1 MQAIQFNPPVASV
14 CRMKERDWCAWRN
27 IIYLLSNLNYSYKEL
42 KLLINKVYFIGART
56 LYGLGLILLCTACG
70 FQLMEDME
78 LPPEMTHTR
87 LVITDEYSLLA
98 RRVRVLL
105 EQSGATFASS
115 EDATAFLEIPTNNVV
130 TEVLTVGD
138 NARVRE
144 FRISHTVKFRVTDA
158 DGQDIIPLQT
168 IRQARELSFDEQKI
182 LATSREQEYLK
193 QDLAETLAR
202 MLVTRLGSSG

>member
-1 MQAIQFNPPVASV
+1 MPLKILNNNVKSRVTHAI
-14 CRMKERDWCAWRN
+14 C
-27 IIYLLSNLNYSYKEL
+27 
-42 KLLINKVYFIGART
+42 
-56 LYGLGLILLCTACG
+56 GLGLMLLFSACG
-70 FQLMEDME
+70 FQLKEDLE
-78 LPPEMTHTR
+78 LPPEMLHTR
-87 LVITDEYSLLA
+87 MVIDNEYSLFA

-105 EQSGATFASS
+105 EQSGATFVESKEAS
-115 EDATAFLEIPTNNVV
+115 AFLEIPTNKVV

-138 NARVRE
+138 SARVRE
-144 FRISHTVKFRVTDA
+144 FRISHTVKFRLTDA
-158 DGQDIIPLQT
+158 EGREILPLQT

>member
-1 MQAIQFNPPVASV
+1 MSAIQFSWPASV
-14 CRMKERDWCAWRN
+14 SRIKEREWCAWRN
-27 IIYLLSNLNYSYKEL
+27 LRVSAMCGLF
-42 KLLINKVYFIGART
+42 LI
-56 LYGLGLILLCTACG
+56 CSACG
-70 FQLMEDME
+70 FQLREDME
-78 LPPEMTHTR
+78 LPPEMARTR
-87 LVITDEYSLLA
+87 IVIDDEYSLLA

-105 EQSGATFASS
+105 EQSGATFVGS

-158 DGQDIIPLQT
+158 DGREIIPLQT

-182 LATSREQEYLK
+182 LAASREQEYLK

-202 MLVTRLGSSG
+202 MLVTRLGSSDSSSG